1 MHGLNVERKLPAFIQ
16 PGIVVNVG
24 SACVIPRLR
33 RIRRKGV
40 VGKRSDTTTASVSEP
55 FTTLYSSSS
64 QLVRSTSTGS
74 SSHIVHQ
81 HLLSFMYNSILYRT
95 LMILLIALARISRD
109 ITNRYGR
116 KRFLFASF
124 SLTPTP
130 TQRNWDV
137 VPYMVRR
144 TKWLLTYTW
153 LALSEVGRYS
163 FLLLRKQSHCV
174 VRVLYILHTYKLLP
188 KSFKTLSYM
197 LYMSLL
203 SIEYT
208 SI

>member
-109 ITNRYGR
+109 IMNRYGR

-124 SLTPTP
+124 SLTPTAI
-130 TQRNWDV
+130 QRNWDV

-153 LALSEVGRYS
+153 LALSEVGRYFS
-163 FLLLRKQSHCV
+163 LLLRKQSHCV
-174 VRVLYILHTYKLLP
+174 VRVLYILYTYKLLP